1 MELGIELLETMV
13 DRADVEEDDLVSY
26 LVDIMDDIVET
37 MDCIVEYCDEA

>member
-1 MELGIELLETMV
+1 LETMV

-37 MDCIVEYCDEA
+37 MDWIVEYCDEA